1 MGFLLDTNIL
11 SDLVRNPRGRIFDRI
26 KEVTERNI
34 CTSIVVAAELRYGAA
49 KKASLRLTTQ
59 LEAIL
64 HAIDVLAFEQ
74 PADAVYG
81 ELRTRLER
89 AGQSIGANALLIAA
103 HALAL
108 GHTVV
113 TDNEREFSRVKDLR
127 VGLCKPVSGSRSSG
141 NAYRKLRAG
150 TRLGIHN
157 DRVFA
162 TAQPDAAHRNRIISL
177 LQVDRKQHERRKP
190 VAGKMLGPLWPTN
203 IKPKPSGSR
212 IER

>member
-11 SDLVRNPRGRIFDRI
+11 SDLVRNPRGRISDRI

-64 HAIDVLAFEQ
+64 HVIDVLAFEQ

-81 ELRTRLER
+81 ELGTRLER

-127 VGLCKPVSGSRSSG
+127 VE
-141 NAYRKLRAG
+141 NWLR
-150 TRLGIHN
+150 
-157 DRVFA
+157 
-162 TAQPDAAHRNRIISL
+162 
-177 LQVDRKQHERRKP
+177 
-190 VAGKMLGPLWPTN
+190 
-203 IKPKPSGSR
+203 
-212 IER
+212 